1 MFGRNKGVSGF
12 ASDALETV
20 SPYTDRLAHD
30 EKLRERL
37 VAALTAGVAA
47 RNRAQRQAGLIGLA
61 RRLATD
67 PILRA
72 QLAEAAHQLQKAQGR
87 VRKGR
92 SHKARNTVLFV
103 TSVGMV
109 VAAVPSLR
117 AFVLDKVRGT
127 DDWITDS
134 QTTQN
139 PSAPTDTPVASGDAN
154 SALGRAA
161 RPPANRPAEQQGASV
176 ARASLTHRAR
186 SARSERQVS
195 ASRRRS
201 RSTVARDHGRRIR
214 HARLAGA
221 VDQQHVGRVLGLL
234 GVPGLHNA
242 GCSPA
247 RPAAARSSSR

>member
-47 RNRAQRQAGLIGLA
+47 RNRAQRQAGLIGLG

-72 QLAEAAHQLQKAQGR
+72 QLSEAAHQLQKAQGR

-103 TSVGMV
+103 TSVGM
-109 VAAVPSLR
+109 L
-117 AFVLDKVRGT
+117 FVR
-127 DDWITDS
+127 
-134 QTTQN
+134 TTLVGGG
-139 PSAPTDTPVASGDAN
+139 PATP
-154 SALGRAA
+154 
-161 RPPANRPAEQQGASV
+161 P
-176 ARASLTHRAR
+176 HRY
-186 SARSERQVS
+186 SSTTRQVS
-195 ASRRRS
+195 ASLRRS
-201 RSTVARDHGRRIR
+201 RSMVAATTDDGYVMR
-214 HARLAGA
+214 
-221 VDQQHVGRVLGLL
+221 GLP
-234 GVPGLHNA
+234 V
-242 GCSPA
+242 
-247 RPAAARSSSR
+247 RSISST

>member
-37 VAALTAGVAA
+37 IAALTAGMAA
-47 RNRAQRQAGLIGLA
+47 RQRAQRQAGLIGLA

-92 SHKARNTVLFV
+92 SHKLRNTVLFV
-103 TSVGMV
+103 SSVGMV

-127 DDWITDS
+127 DDWTSGS
-134 QTTQN
+134 QTTQS
-139 PSAPTDTPVASGDAN
+139 PSAPSETPTAASG
-154 SALGRAA
+154 
-161 RPPANRPAEQQGASV
+161 
-176 ARASLTHRAR
+176 
-186 SARSERQVS
+186 
-195 ASRRRS
+195 
-201 RSTVARDHGRRIR
+201 
-214 HARLAGA
+214 
-221 VDQQHVGRVLGLL
+221 
-234 GVPGLHNA
+234 
-242 GCSPA
+242 
-247 RPAAARSSSR
+247 AARSTLEDGQEATPAA

>member
-20 SPYTDRLAHD
+20 TPYTDRLAHD

-37 VAALTAGVAA
+37 VAALTAGAAA
-47 RNRAQRQAGLIGLA
+47 RKRAQRQAGLIGLA

-67 PILRA
+67 PILRV

-127 DDWITDS
+127 NDWISDS
-134 QTTQN
+134 TPTQN
-139 PSAPTDTPVASGDAN
+139 PPAPIDTPQTDHAPESTQDA
-154 SALGRAA
+154 
-161 RPPANRPAEQQGASV
+161 
-176 ARASLTHRAR
+176 
-186 SARSERQVS
+186 
-195 ASRRRS
+195 
-201 RSTVARDHGRRIR
+201 
-214 HARLAGA
+214 
-221 VDQQHVGRVLGLL
+221 
-234 GVPGLHNA
+234 
-242 GCSPA
+242 
-247 RPAAARSSSR
+247 

>member
-47 RNRAQRQAGLIGLA
+47 RNRARRQAGLIGLG

-127 DDWITDS
+127 DDWFTDS
-134 QTTQN
+134 QTTHGR
-139 PSAPTDTPVASGDAN
+139 SVPVET
-154 SALGRAA
+154 
-161 RPPANRPAEQQGASV
+161 PPAASEEP
-176 ARASLTHRAR
+176 
-186 SARSERQVS
+186 RSEFEVEQETS
-195 ASRRRS
+195 EA
-201 RSTVARDHGRRIR
+201 
-214 HARLAGA
+214 
-221 VDQQHVGRVLGLL
+221 
-234 GVPGLHNA
+234 
-242 GCSPA
+242 
-247 RPAAARSSSR
+247 